1 MDILDLDEA
10 QGLTIDVLEAWLVS
24 KGWERRPLPSSD
36 SHVWQKPGVK
46 TFKGRRVIYQINAE
60 SMHRTLTLLATWE
73 KIPVQ
78 QLLRDINSRLRGR
91 SPGSLMPFPSLDAL
105 NAWPHHWLLEIE
117 PYQAGAHPCTTVSL
131 MIVQVGMVRA
141 IEFKR
146 CWPCDAAGNKVRWPI
161 NEKKEML

>member
-1 MDILDLDEA
+1 MNILDLDEA
-10 QGLTIDVLEAWLVS
+10 QGLTIDVLEAWLVN
-24 KGWERRPLPSSD
+24 KGWERRPFPSFD
-36 SHVWQKPGVK
+36 GHIWQKPGIR
-46 TFKGRRVIYQINAE
+46 TFKGKRVICQINAD

-78 QLLRDINSRLRGR
+78 QLLRDINPRLRGR
-91 SPGSLMPFPSLDAL
+91 SPGSQANFPSLDAL
-105 NAWPHHWLLEIE
+105 SAWPHHWLLEVE
-117 PYQAGAHPCTTVSL
+117 PYQAGAHPCMTVSL

-146 CWPCDAAGNKVRWPI
+146 CWPCDAAGNRVRWPI